1 MKLIGCIL
9 LAAASFSMGC
19 THAKAQQAQYR
30 KISAAEA
37 HKMMLELK
45 DLVVLDVRTPEE
57 FREKHINGAIL
68 IPDFELKDRAEKEL
82 PVKDKVILVYCRS
95 GRRSANAAGVLAGL
109 GYVNVYDFG
118 GIMNWPYETTG
129 N

>member
-1 MKLIGCIL
+1 MKLIGCL
-9 LAAASFSMGC
+9 LLTAASFSMGC
-19 THAKAQQAQYR
+19 THTKAQQAQYR
-30 KISAAEA
+30 KISAEEA
-37 HKMMLELK
+37 YKMMSEMK
-45 DLVVLDVRTPEE
+45 DLIMLDVRTPEE
-57 FREKHINGAIL
+57 FREKRIDGAIL

-118 GIMNWPYETTG
+118 GIVNWPYETTG